1 MTYEEICNYIYE
13 IPKFTKKNSLEHTK
27 EMLQRLSIREH
38 QFEIIHVAGSNG
50 KGSVCAFINQVLVE
64 HGCEVGL
71 FTSPHLV
78 CMEER
83 FVINGKKCSQ
93 EEFVESFEAVQK
105 VVEQMEAEGLPHPAF
120 FEYLFAMGMYLF
132 QKRKVH
138 YLILETGLGGR
149 LDATN
154 VFEEPLLTII
164 TSISLEH
171 TQILGDSIEAIA
183 GEKAGIIKEG
193 VPVIFDGS
201 NETAAEVIRQTARAK
216 RAPYYCISLESLKI
230 HKITGKT
237 IDFCYTNG
245 YDVEN
250 PVSGRI
256 SDDECV
262 TGISGVICPS
272 GGNRNWKSRDYLCN
286 GTYQMDG
293 QNAAGRAIYL
303 F

>member
-83 FVINGKKCSQ
+83 FVINGEKCSQ

-149 LDATN
+149 
-154 VFEEPLLTII
+154 
-164 TSISLEH
+164 
-171 TQILGDSIEAIA
+171 
-183 GEKAGIIKEG
+183 
-193 VPVIFDGS
+193 
-201 NETAAEVIRQTARAK
+201 
-216 RAPYYCISLESLKI
+216 
-230 HKITGKT
+230 
-237 IDFCYTNG
+237 
-245 YDVEN
+245 
-250 PVSGRI
+250 
-256 SDDECV
+256 
-262 TGISGVICPS
+262 
-272 GGNRNWKSRDYLCN
+272 
-286 GTYQMDG
+286 
-293 QNAAGRAIYL
+293 
-303 F
+303 

>member
-64 HGCEVGL
+64 HGYEVGL

-83 FVINGKKCSQ
+83 FVINGEKCSQ

-171 TQILGDSIEAIA
+171 T
-183 GEKAGIIKEG
+183 
-193 VPVIFDGS
+193 
-201 NETAAEVIRQTARAK
+201 
-216 RAPYYCISLESLKI
+216 
-230 HKITGKT
+230 
-237 IDFCYTNG
+237 
-245 YDVEN
+245 
-250 PVSGRI
+250 
-256 SDDECV
+256 
-262 TGISGVICPS
+262 
-272 GGNRNWKSRDYLCN
+272 
-286 GTYQMDG
+286 
-293 QNAAGRAIYL
+293 
-303 F
+303 

>member
-83 FVINGKKCSQ
+83 FVINGEKCSQ

-120 FEYLFAMGMYLF
+120 FLM
-132 QKRKVH
+132 R
-138 YLILETGLGGR
+138 
-149 LDATN
+149 
-154 VFEEPLLTII
+154 
-164 TSISLEH
+164 
-171 TQILGDSIEAIA
+171 
-183 GEKAGIIKEG
+183 
-193 VPVIFDGS
+193 
-201 NETAAEVIRQTARAK
+201 
-216 RAPYYCISLESLKI
+216 SLKV
-230 HKITGKT
+230 
-237 IDFCYTNG
+237 YL
-245 YDVEN
+245 
-250 PVSGRI
+250 RI
-256 SDDECV
+256 CRSH
-262 TGISGVICPS
+262 T
-272 GGNRNWKSRDYLCN
+272 R
-286 GTYQMDG
+286 
-293 QNAAGRAIYL
+293 L